1 MPLPSDPFSKHGAT
15 RVCPLAA
22 PLSFCP
28 VNNIF
33 RYGSRNVTN
42 KTFHSFV
49 ANDMFFF
56 RI

>member
-15 RVCPLAA
+15 KVCPLAA